1 MYISELRLKDNAE
14 YLCLPVYVPVC
25 AGSCMGARAFKL
37 ENLVESATF
46 QDSQRSTSGQKVL
59 THSSTRS
66 LPLSMCEIRRLKR
79 GVATIG
85 HNWATILRSHRF
97 APGRTAEELRE
108 KWRVMNRKK
117 HM

>member
-1 MYISELRLKDNAE
+1 
-14 YLCLPVYVPVC
+14 
-25 AGSCMGARAFKL
+25 MGARAFKL